1 MEEGAPPSDYAIEAL
16 VRGRPGGL
24 PRTLGLTAK
33 RTLFIAPGLYL
44 AGIRGRQLFWG
55 SVAASV
61 TITLGMIAVRAARKS
76 AERARLPASAEDS
89 PV

>member
-33 RTLFIAPGLYL
+33 RTLFIAPGLYF

-61 TITLGMIAVRAARKS
+61 TITLGMIAIRAARKRAS
-76 AERARLPASAEDS
+76 ERRLPERADD
-89 PV
+89 